1 MSKIAVAP
9 CFLLFFLQNEE
20 CCIVTL
26 NVITRLDSKK
36 FGNKLQLKAWKCN
49 WTWATK
55 TLDVCI
61 KEISGKGEKKADSSL
76 GWFDIKLSSHSD
88 HKSVSEALS
97 GPQKDKWKQAMIKE
111 YNVMKDK
118 QVWDLVILPEGQ
130 KSVNVGV

>member
-1 MSKIAVAP
+1 MIRHQA
-9 CFLLFFLQNEE
+9 FF
-20 CCIVTL
+20 
-26 NVITRLDSKK
+26 S
-36 FGNKLQLKAWKCN
+36 
-49 WTWATK
+49 
-55 TLDVCI
+55 
-61 KEISGKGEKKADSSL
+61 AD
-76 GWFDIKLSSHSD
+76 SD